1 MSRCEC
7 CYEHKSGFPCTCHIN
22 EARFRE
28 ETVKKLQDYPE
39 ELIPKQIAIKIVRA
53 TDKTRH
59 SSACKREARP
69 SRPGGYY
76 EAYWTCSEDCET
88 NANT

>member
-7 CYEHKSGFPCTCHIN
+7 CYEHKSGFPCTCHVN
-22 EARFRE
+22 EAKIRE
-28 ETVKKLQDYPE
+28 
-39 ELIPKQIAIKIVRA
+39 QIAQEILLHPYEIMPKHTVLKIIRA

-59 SSACKREARP
+59 SSACKREARQA
-69 SRPGGYY
+69 RPGGYY

-88 NANT
+88 NANS

>member
-1 MSRCEC
+1 MSSCEC
-7 CYEHKSGFPCTCHIN
+7 CYEHKSGFPCTCHVN

-28 ETVKKLQDYPE
+28 
-39 ELIPKQIAIKIVRA
+39 QIAQEILLYPQEIMPKYVVLRIIRA

-59 SSACKREARP
+59 SSACKREARQ

-88 NANT
+88 